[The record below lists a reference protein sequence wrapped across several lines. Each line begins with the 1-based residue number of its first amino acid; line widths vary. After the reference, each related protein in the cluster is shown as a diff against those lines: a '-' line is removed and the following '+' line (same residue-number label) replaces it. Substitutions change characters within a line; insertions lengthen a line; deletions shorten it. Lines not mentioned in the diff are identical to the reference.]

1 MFDSTDDPR
10 SRVYRSK
17 QERAVSPVIGV
28 ILMVAI
34 TVILAAVIGVFVLG
48 LQDELG
54 ETAPQATIEFAD
66 TGEGELEISHEHGES
81 LDTDELTL
89 VVNGTSDDG
98 DFWDVDSLS
107 AGESTTVAT
116 ADADDLTLDEDNE
129 VALRHDPSDTVLG
142 EDVVEITDSA

>member
-1 MFDSTDDPR
+1 
-10 SRVYRSK
+10 
-17 QERAVSPVIGV
+17 
-28 ILMVAI
+28 MVAI

-54 ETAPQATIEFAD
+54 ETAPQATIDFAD
-66 TGEGELEISHEHGES
+66 IGEGELEISHEHGES

-98 DFWDVDSLS
+98 DYWDVDSLS
-107 AGESTTVAT
+107 AGESTTVA
-116 ADADDLTLDEDNE
+116 AGELTVDEYNE

-142 EDVVEITDSA
+142 EEVVYITNNG